1 MHNLVTIS
9 TESVSGPPLNPRS
22 ISKEQARVH
31 SREGELGDAKLFA
44 AMVQGQLVFDIP
56 EHAWYGWHGNVW
68 KLTDQACVRQLI
80 SEHTSAAY
88 IAASNQFR
96 KSTANEDG
104 SDEPA
109 GVAKALRDR
118 ANRMCNLS
126 RARNV
131 LGFSESILGTDSG
144 QWDNRPWLLPVA
156 NGVVDLH
163 TGVLRNG
170 NPNDYLRKASP
181 TTWDGLAAKAP
192 RFEQFLSEVF
202 VGHDDAASVVAF
214 VQRLFGYG
222 ITGLSTEHTLPLLW
236 GPAGRNGKDTLLE
249 ALHSVLGQLAGPV
262 SKDVLVGQKH
272 APGAPQP
279 HLYQLWGKRLVWAS
293 ETNDGERLNT
303 GQVKY
308 ITGGGTISTRPLHGN
323 MVTFAPTH
331 LLLLLTNHLPDA
343 GTDEQALWD
352 RLIVVPFLQRFV
364 DNPEAENEHKVDRRL
379 GMIFRAEAPGILAWL
394 VRGCL
399 DWQACGG
406 LDIPDSLRQYT
417 TQYRRNQH
425 PLQRFVNECC
435 EVDTRAVT
443 MASDLYRTYGDWITE
458 TASGK
463 TRLSMKKFGLQI
475 KLLLDSGRNSA
486 GIFYQGVK
494 IRPEWE
500 SDGMSDLINLD
511 SFRNSRAA

>member
-1 MHNLVTIS
+1 VTQS
-9 TESVSGPPLNPRS
+9 TESGSGPPLYPKP
-22 ISKEQARVH
+22 IPKEQVRTY
-31 SREGELGDAKLFA
+31 SRENELGDAKLFA
-44 AMVQGQLVFDIP
+44 AMAQGQLVFDVP
-56 EHAWYGWHGNVW
+56 EHAWYAWTGNVW
-68 KLTDQACVRQLI
+68 RLADQARVRQLI

-88 IAASNQFR
+88 INASNQFR

-104 SDEPA
+104 AEEPT
-109 GVAKALRDR
+109 GVAKTLRDR
-118 ANRMCNLS
+118 ANRLCGLT

-131 LGFSESILGTDSG
+131 LGFSESILGTDRG
-144 QWDNRPWLLPVA
+144 EWDNRPWLLPVA
-156 NGVVDLH
+156 NGVVDLR
-163 TGVLRNG
+163 TGVLRDG

-181 TTWDGLAAKAP
+181 TTWDGLDAKAP

-249 ALHSVLGQLAGPV
+249 ALHSVLGELAGPV

-323 MVTFAPTH
+323 MVTFSPTH

-364 DNPEAENEHKVDRRL
+364 DNPQADNEHKVDRGL
-379 GMIFRAEAPGILAWL
+379 GVIFRAEAPGILAWL

-399 DWQACGG
+399 DWQARRG
-406 LDIPDSLRQYT
+406 LDIPDPLRQYT
-417 TQYRRNQH
+417 SQYRRNQD
-425 PLQRFVNECC
+425 PLQRFINECC
-435 EVDTRAVT
+435 EIDTRSVT
-443 MASDLYRTYGDWITE
+443 MASDLYGTYSDWLTE
-458 TASGK
+458 TSVGK
-463 TRLSMKKFGLQI
+463 TRLSVKKFGLQI

-486 GIFYQGVK
+486 GVYYQGVK

-500 SDGMSDLINLD
+500 SDGISEPINMD
-511 SFRNSRAA
+511 TFRALRAA